1 MDIDALRSFLAFIE
15 TGSFTRAAK
24 QVHRTQAAVSMQ
36 MKKLEEDVGKCLFE
50 KQGRLLTLSQ
60 DGRQF
65 SHYAKQLLQLHD
77 ETLRTMRHT
86 NNSTLLRLGSPDDY
100 ADTLLPRLISL
111 LHKKFSN
118 LDIRVTCLPSFKI
131 KQLLDAGDLDIGL
144 ITRSPDSEEG
154 QLIYQDKGVWIY
166 NPKHNTHLRSPLPI
180 AVFQP
185 DCRFHQGAIEGLLKA
200 KIPFQVIASCSSLA
214 ALLGLVKNGAAIG
227 AVANISTAE
236 CVVLESEHLPVL
248 PGANIALIR
257 SQNLRN
263 PVTQEIHDELS
274 KTMRTLNQTYYV

>member
-77 ETLRTMRHT
+77 ETLQTMRQSAS
-86 NNSTLLRLGSPDDY
+86 NTLLRLGCPDDY
-100 ADTLLPRLISL
+100 ADNLLPVLIKQ
-111 LHKKFSN
+111 LHAQFCN
-118 LDIRVTCLPSFKI
+118 LDLRVTCLPSFKI
-131 KQLLDAGDLDIGL
+131 KQLLDAGDLDLGL

-154 QLIYQDKGVWIY
+154 HLIYQDKGVWVY
-166 NPKHNTHLRSPLPI
+166 NPEHSAHLKSPLPI

-185 DCRFHQGAIEGLLKA
+185 DCRFHQGAIEGLMKA
-200 KIPFQVIASCSSLA
+200 KIPFQVVASCSSIA
-214 ALLGLVKNGAAIG
+214 ALLGLVKQGAAVG
-227 AVANISTAE
+227 AIAKISTADYSMLSNAE
-236 CVVLESEHLPVL
+236 LPTL
-248 PGANIALIR
+248 PGANVALIR
-257 SQNLRN
+257 SQSLRN
-263 PVTQEIHDELS
+263 PISQEIYEQLS
-274 KTMRTLNQTYYV
+274 QTMRTFAVNISN